1 MTLVKS
7 SQKPAPSQRKAN
19 VASAVAVVVGSNGLP
34 TADSLA
40 ALRAWYEGLT
50 AREAVRRYLG
60 NSKADG
66 QSSRAILT
74 AVRVQLAQTARRLH
88 RPDLEAALLGTGE
101 PSATGVR
108 KVGMLNAAVDALL
121 ATPRPTPQLT
131 DSVESWFSRRTAAA
145 LQRSKIRTL
154 AELTL
159 RVPRRKM
166 WWRGVEGLGAV
177 GARKVEEFFA
187 AHPALTEQARAL
199 VPVPQTS
206 EVAPWESIRL
216 PRDLDGSAGAYRGPL
231 NTCAL
236 SARNDHEAVTAWIE
250 RHESPAT
257 QRAYRK
263 EAERLILWAII
274 ERKKPLSSLS
284 AEDGT
289 AYRAFLRR
297 PTPHLRWVGPSRP
310 RLSSE
315 WKPFAGALSSRSVAY
330 SLTVLNSLFRWLVEQ
345 RYLLVNPFSGLKVR
359 GGKAGTLDPARSFT
373 EGEWALIRTVADG
386 LEWSYGWGKDA
397 AERVRFLVDFS
408 YSTGLRAGE
417 FVRAKLG
424 DIRDEETG
432 AHWLELTGKGAKR
445 GRVVLPPMARAAL
458 DRYVMQR
465 GLPVTPTK
473 WIPSTPIVGRVHSD
487 GDASISTT
495 RLWAVCKR
503 FFRTVAEVLRE
514 SNPAL
519 AAKLHAATP
528 HWMRH
533 THATHSL
540 QRGVEL
546 TTVRD
551 NLRHASIATTST
563 YLHSDDERRMR
574 QVGQAFPAASRPAGP
589 M

>member
-1 MTLVKS
+1 MALVKS
-7 SQKPAPSQRKAN
+7 GQKSAPSKRKAN
-19 VASAVAVVVGSNGLP
+19 AASALSVVVSSNGLP

-60 NSKADG
+60 NAKADG

-74 AVRVQLAQTARRLH
+74 AVRVQLARAAERLH

-101 PSATGVR
+101 PSATGAR
-108 KVGMLNAAVDALL
+108 KASLLNAAVDALV

-131 DSVESWFSRRTAAA
+131 DGVERWFTHRTATA

-177 GARKVEEFFA
+177 GAKKVEEFFA
-187 AHPALTEQARAL
+187 AHPGLIQQARAL
-199 VPVPQTS
+199 VPVPLTS
-206 EVAPWESIRL
+206 EVAPWESIQL
-216 PRDLDGSAGAYRGPL
+216 PRNLDGSAGAYRGPL

-263 EAERLILWAII
+263 EAERLILWAIV

-284 AEDGT
+284 AEDAT
-289 AYRAFLRR
+289 AYRAFLRW

-310 RLSSE
+310 RLSPE
-315 WKPFAGALSSRSVAY
+315 WKPFAGALSSRSIAY

-373 EGEWALIRTVADG
+373 EGEWSLIRTVADG
-386 LEWSYGWGKDA
+386 LEWSYGWGNEA
-397 AERVRFLVDFS
+397 AERVRFLLDFS

-417 FVRAKLG
+417 FVRARLG
-424 DIRDEETG
+424 DIRDDETIG
-432 AHWLELTGKGAKR
+432 HWLELDGKGGNR

-458 DRYVMQR
+458 DRYLMHR
-465 GLPVTPTK
+465 GLPITPAK
-473 WIPSTPIVGRVHSD
+473 WVPSTQIVGRVQSD
-487 GDASISTT
+487 DGGSISTT

-503 FFRTVAEVLRE
+503 FFSTAADVLRE
-514 SNPAL
+514 SSPAL
-519 AAKLHAATP
+519 AAKLLDATP

-563 YLHSDDERRMR
+563 YLHSDDGRRMR
-574 QVGQAFPAASRPAGP
+574 QVGQAFPAA
-589 M
+589 